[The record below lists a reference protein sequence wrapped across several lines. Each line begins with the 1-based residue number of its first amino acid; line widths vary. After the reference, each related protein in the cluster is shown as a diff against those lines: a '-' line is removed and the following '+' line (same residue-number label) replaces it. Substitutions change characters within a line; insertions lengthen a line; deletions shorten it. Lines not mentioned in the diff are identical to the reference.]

1 MFWLCR
7 ANGDHDGAG
16 FKDSEVTDVDLV
28 TAALSRAN
36 SGDNDDD
43 GHDDVE
49 VDAVGGG
56 QDQGDAWGFGSKA
69 NSTSALGMGGR
80 LPQRP
85 LGPVAAMPVAKDA
98 DAYNMRHR

>member
-1 MFWLCR
+1 MCR
-7 ANGDHDGAG
+7 ANGNDDGTG
-16 FKDSEVTDVDLV
+16 SSFKDSEVTDIDLV

-36 SGDNDDD
+36 SGDNDCQD
-43 GHDDVE
+43 DDVE

-69 NSTSALGMGGR
+69 NSTSALGFGGR

-98 DAYNMRHR
+98 DTYNMRHR

>member
-1 MFWLCR
+1 MCR
-7 ANGDHDGAG
+7 ANGNDDGTG
-16 FKDSEVTDVDLV
+16 SSFKDSEVTDIDLV

-36 SGDNDDD
+36 SGDNDD
-43 GHDDVE
+43 DDVE

-69 NSTSALGMGGR
+69 NSTSALGFGGR

-98 DAYNMRHR
+98 DTYNMRHR